1 MWVKTKNTGVRYRES
16 IIRKVCVNGKT
27 RPDRCYYI
35 NYKGDSKKLSS
46 EMVGWDSEGIKAEIA
61 RDLRGQILA
70 NIRLGEGFQSIK
82 EKRENEQARRETK
95 RREEEAKDRENVPF
109 DFIAGKYHEWAKE
122 NKKSGLDDEGRYK
135 LHIKPIIG
143 SIPINQFSI
152 FKIEQ
157 LKRELKLKKIKKGKT
172 EVPMAEATVK
182 HCLVLV
188 RQIFNRAKKWKLF
201 EGENPVTETID
212 ADSKFLKIK
221 DNRRLRILSFKEA
234 EILLNEIKNVSQQTH
249 DICLVSFQTGM
260 RMGEIFNLKWQDID
274 LVHGVMHICDP
285 KNNETRQ
292 AYITPKL
299 LDMFKRLE
307 LEKTKEMGFVFV
319 STNGKKIHQL
329 SFTFNR
335 AVERLGLNEGVTD
348 RQHKFVPH
356 SLRHTFA
363 SWLAMQGETL
373 LTIKELMGHKDIE
386 TTMRYAHLIPDQ
398 KRAAVMKL
406 GLLSIF

>member
-1 MWVKTKNTGVRYRES
+1 MWVKTKITGVRYRES

-35 NYKGDSKKLSS
+35 NYKNDSKKLST
-46 EMVGWDSEGIKAEIA
+46 EKVGWDSEGIKAEIA
-61 RDLRGQILA
+61 RDLRGRILT

-82 EKRENEQARRETK
+82 EKREIERDRREKK
-95 RREEEAKDRENVPF
+95 RLEEEAKDRKNAPF
-109 DFIAGKYHEWAKE
+109 DFIAGKYLEWAKE
-122 NKKSGLDDEGRYK
+122 NKKSWRDDEGRYQ
-135 LHIKPIIG
+135 LHIKPVIG
-143 SIPINQFSI
+143 STPINQFSI

-157 LKRELKLKKIKKGKT
+157 LKRELKLKKIKKGKS
-172 EVPMAEATVK
+172 EAPMADATVK

-188 RQIFNRAKKWKLF
+188 RQIFNRAKRWKLF
-201 EGENPVTETID
+201 EGENPVSETID
-212 ADSKFLKIK
+212 ANRKFLKIE
-221 DNRRLRILSFKEA
+221 DNKRLRILSFKEA
-234 EILLNEIKNVSQQTH
+234 ENLLNEIKSISQQTH

-260 RMGEIFNLKWQDID
+260 RMGEIFNLKWQDVD
-274 LVHGVMHICDP
+274 LVHGVMHIRNP

-307 LEKTKEMGFVFV
+307 FEKVKATGFVFADR
-319 STNGKKIHQL
+319 NGKKIHQL

-335 AVERLGLNEGVTD
+335 AVDRLGLNEGVTD
-348 RQHKFVPH
+348 RQNKIVPH

-406 GLLSIF
+406 AR

>member
-1 MWVKTKNTGVRYRES
+1 MWVKTKITGVRYRES

-35 NYKGDSKKLSS
+35 NYKNDSKKLST
-46 EMVGWDSEGIKAEIA
+46 EKVGWDSEGIKAEIA
-61 RDLRGQILA
+61 RDLRGRILT

-82 EKRENEQARRETK
+82 EKREIERARREKK
-95 RREEEAKDRENVPF
+95 RLEEEAKDRKNAPF
-109 DFIAGKYHEWAKE
+109 DFIAVKYLEWAKE
-122 NKKSGLDDEGRYK
+122 NKKSWRDDEGRYQ
-135 LHIKPIIG
+135 LHIKPVIG
-143 SIPINQFSI
+143 STPINQFSI

-157 LKRELKLKKIKKGKT
+157 IKRELKLKKIKKGKS
-172 EVPMAEATVK
+172 EVPMADATVK

-188 RQIFNRAKKWKLF
+188 RQIFNRAKRWKLF
-201 EGENPVTETID
+201 EGENPVSETID
-212 ADSKFLKIK
+212 ANRKFLKIE
-221 DNRRLRILSFKEA
+221 DNKRLRILSFKEA
-234 EILLNEIKNVSQQTH
+234 ENLLNEIKSISQQTH

-274 LVHGVMHICDP
+274 LVHGVMHIRNP

-307 LEKTKEMGFVFV
+307 FEKAKVTGFVFV
-319 STNGKKIHQL
+319 DRNGKKIHQL

-348 RQHKFVPH
+348 RQNKIVPH

-386 TTMRYAHLIPDQ
+386 TTMRYAHLTSDQ

-406 GLLSIF
+406 AF

>member
-1 MWVKTKNTGVRYRES
+1 MWVKTKITGVRYRES

-35 NYKGDSKKLSS
+35 NYKNDSKKLST
-46 EMVGWDSEGIKAEIA
+46 EKVGWDSEGIKAEIA
-61 RDLRGQILA
+61 RDLRGRILT

-82 EKRENEQARRETK
+82 EKREIERARREKK
-95 RREEEAKDRENVPF
+95 RLEEEAKDRKNVPF
-109 DFIAGKYHEWAKE
+109 DFIAGKYLEWAKE
-122 NKKSGLDDEGRYK
+122 NKKSWRDDEGRYQ

-143 SIPINQFSI
+143 NISINQISI
-152 FKIEQ
+152 LTMEQ
-157 LKRELKLKKIKKGKT
+157 LKKDLKRKTIKKWRS
-172 EVPMAEATVK
+172 EVLMADATVK

-188 RQIFNRAKKWKLF
+188 RQIFNRAKRWKLF
-201 EGENPVTETID
+201 EGENPVSETID
-212 ADSKFLKIK
+212 ANRKFLKIE
-221 DNRRLRILSFKEA
+221 DNKRLRILSFKEA
-234 EILLNEIKNVSQQTH
+234 ENLLNEIKSISQQTH

-260 RMGEIFNLKWQDID
+260 RMGEIFNLKWQDVD
-274 LVHGVMHICDP
+274 LVHGVMHIRNP

-307 LEKTKEMGFVFV
+307 FEKVKATGFVFADR
-319 STNGKKIHQL
+319 NGKKIHQL

-335 AVERLGLNEGVTD
+335 AVDRLGLNEGVTD
-348 RQHKFVPH
+348 RQNKIVPH

-386 TTMRYAHLIPDQ
+386 TTMRYAHLTSDQ

-406 GLLSIF
+406 AF